1 MVFRRSNTH
10 PTHPTHPIH
19 VAHLAHPAHPSLSSL
34 TPFTCFSTSC
44 QMLSASPLSPSKRS
58 SASISEAP
66 ATYTLHTGAMEKY
79 NLQDVDGLIV
89 EGNRRVKKVVDG
101 GAIPRHFD
109 SNMKLVFG
117 APDEVKNANTIA
129 RCLTLRAL
137 SAMRLVRW
145 AIAQPHT
152 VWSGGRVS
160 ERGFCEQNNSQHEV
174 FCDVRKVL
182 AGLCVH
188 SIGETASF
196 QKFMSGTFNRHNIFF
211 INA

>member
-1 MVFRRSNTH
+1 M
-10 PTHPTHPIH
+10 
-19 VAHLAHPAHPSLSSL
+19 
-34 TPFTCFSTSC
+34 
-44 QMLSASPLSPSKRS
+44 K
-58 SASISEAP
+58 
-66 ATYTLHTGAMEKY
+66 KY

-137 SAMRLVRW
+137 PAMRLTRW

-160 ERGFCEQNNSQHEV
+160 ERGFCELVEQNNSQREV
-174 FCDVRKVL
+174 FCDLLKVL
-182 AGLCVH
+182 AGLRAH
-188 SIGETASF
+188 RIGKTASF
-196 QKFMSGTFNRHNIFF
+196 PKFMSGMLNKHHIFF
-211 INA
+211 VNA